1 MKFRQRR
8 AGFRDESVVEP
19 GQGGAGARPGR
30 ARGAEVLGTGLHLGA
45 RTLAALSAEDK
56 IEVA

>member
-1 MKFRQRR
+1 M
-8 AGFRDESVVEP
+8 VEP

-45 RTLAALSAEDK
+45 RTLAALSAEDE

>member
-1 MKFRQRR
+1 MGEEELKRG
-8 AGFRDESVVEP
+8 ADEGDT

-45 RTLAALSAEDK
+45 RTLAALSAEDE